1 MGLANGLWIF
11 VNFPLSSNPVFMMDS
26 ALSSK
31 TRADLVHPDFTSRS
45 QLSLVWSITEYPM
58 RQSRMCFSVSCPKS
72 FLLLKAVGII
82 RTLLYLCPY
91 PSPKLSST
99 PVCSWL
105 PETQMDPIPPG
116 SPKSHRGCDS
126 RDREHTL
133 DSGITLTCSPF
144 IFEGFFPLFCDS
156 SFFFYI
162 KPLQTLLWLSVS
174 VSAETH
180 IPIPVVTM

>member
-1 MGLANGLWIF
+1 
-11 VNFPLSSNPVFMMDS
+11 
-26 ALSSK
+26 
-31 TRADLVHPDFTSRS
+31 
-45 QLSLVWSITEYPM
+45 M

-156 SFFFYI
+156 SFFLYI